1 MIQININGREIN
13 GQKGQTILQASR
25 DNGIDIP
32 TLCYD
37 ERVKIFGGCGICV
50 VEVEGMTKLQRAC
63 ATEIA
68 PGMKIY
74 TESARVRSARK
85 VALELMLSDHVGDCR
100 PPA

>member
-50 VEVEGMTKLQRAC
+50 VEVRMTKLQRAC
-63 ATEIA
+63 ATE
-68 PGMKIY
+68 
-74 TESARVRSARK
+74 
-85 VALELMLSDHVGDCR
+85 VAL
-100 PPA
+100 A